1 MVKKKFTV
9 KRIIIGAIAIIILL
23 LPQVIHNDFYLQFL
37 ITTAITAI
45 SVIGFDLTSGNMGY
59 TSFGHSA
66 FMGIGAYA
74 MAILCK
80 TVNINFWVAM
90 VLAVIIAGAFAY
102 VLSIPSFRL
111 SGLYFSIGT
120 MAFCQIFYL
129 AVYNWQSLT
138 GGTFGISGVKSPFT
152 SMTAKYYFAYIVFA
166 IIVYLM
172 WRLIKSP
179 IGSALTAIKENEKL
193 SESIGISTAR
203 VKRFAFTITGTVAGL
218 AGAMASGLLGFA
230 NPASYTMN
238 VTLEYLVMSV
248 VGGSGSLVGPIGAA
262 YVLKLFSQATS
273 QLQELR
279 MAIYGLLLLIVILF
293 VPGGVY
299 GCIQN
304 ALKKRKQ
311 SAEKKEG

>member
-1 MVKKKFTV
+1 MVKKRSKA
-9 KRIIIGAIAIIILL
+9 KLIAIAAVVVVLAL
-23 LPQVIHNDFYLQFL
+23 LPAAIRNDFYLQFL

-59 TSFGHSA
+59 TSFGHTA
-66 FMGIGAYA
+66 FMGLGAFS

-80 TVNINFWVAM
+80 KVGLNFWLSM
-90 VLAVIIAGAFAY
+90 VLAIIIAGAVAY
-102 VLSIPSFRL
+102 LLSIPSFRL

-129 AVYNWQSLT
+129 AVYNWQDLT
-138 GGTFGISGVKSPFT
+138 GGTFGISGVKSPFG
-152 SMTAKYYFAYIVFA
+152 SMTAKYYFAYIVFG
-166 IIVYLM
+166 IIVFLM

-179 IGSALTAIKENEKL
+179 IGSALTAIKENETL
-193 SESIGISTAR
+193 SESIGISTTR
-203 VKRFAFTITGTVAGL
+203 TKRFAFTVTGAVAGL

-238 VTLEYLVMSV
+238 VTLEYLVISV
-248 VGGSGSLVGPIGAA
+248 VGGAGTLVGPIGAA
-262 YVLKLFSQATS
+262 FVLKAFSQATS

-299 GCIQN
+299 GSI
-304 ALKKRKQ
+304 Q
-311 SAEKKEG
+311 SALRRRKRAKAGKEE

>member
-1 MVKKKFTV
+1 MVKKRSKA
-9 KRIIIGAIAIIILL
+9 KLIAIAVVVVVLAL
-23 LPQVIHNDFYLQFL
+23 LPAVIHNDFYLQFL

-45 SVIGFDLTSGNMGY
+45 SVVGFDLTAGNMGY

-66 FMGIGAYA
+66 FMGMGAYS

-80 TVNINFWVAM
+80 KVGLNFWLSL
-90 VLAVIIAGAFAY
+90 VLAIIISAAVAY
-102 VLSIPSFRL
+102 ALSIPSFRL

-129 AVYNWQSLT
+129 AVYNWQGLT
-138 GGTFGISGVKSPFT
+138 GGTFGISGVKSPFS
-152 SMTAKYYFAYIVFA
+152 SMTAKYYFVYIVFA
-166 IIVYLM
+166 IVVVLM

-193 SESIGISTAR
+193 SESIGIST
-203 VKRFAFTITGTVAGL
+203 VKTKRFAFTVTGAVAGL
-218 AGAMASGLLGFA
+218 AGALSSGLMGFA

-238 VTLEYLVMSV
+238 TTLEYLVMSV
-248 VGGSGSLVGPIGAA
+248 VGGAGSLVGPVGAA
-262 YVLKLFSQATS
+262 FVLKLFSQATS

-299 GCIQN
+299 GCI
-304 ALKKRKQ
+304 KRAVSSRRK
-311 SAEKKEG
+311 AGKEG